1 MPLNSAITIGAA
13 RGRMSTET
21 HAVATVGTSCVSP
34 LSPLATLGLFAVP
47 TLALWA
53 ATRWG
58 IPWFHQQFGGPA
70 ILAWFFWGKV
80 VFAGLFF
87 AAIAAYWR
95 EACWPT
101 LSGFLAR
108 VRLTRPRAADVAWG
122 VGVTLVCGLG
132 SALIFVAWRAAANAS
147 LLPAPDLSPPFLRME
162 PLTSETAWLLLAWLP
177 MFFFNIMGEE
187 LWWRG
192 YLLRRQEAG
201 HLRAAVLVHAIGLAM
216 FHLPL
221 GVGVTV
227 VLTPFLLGLPWVVM
241 RRQNLWSSVVVHGLI
256 NGGGFAAVAAGLV

>member
-1 MPLNSAITIGAA
+1 M
-13 RGRMSTET
+13 
-21 HAVATVGTSCVSP
+21 
-34 LSPLATLGLFAVP
+34 TLVLFVVP

-53 ATRWG
+53 ATRFG
-58 IPWFHQQFGGPA
+58 IPWFHRQFGGPA

-95 EACWPT
+95 ESHKPT
-101 LSGFLAR
+101 LSGFLKR
-108 VRLTRPRAADVAWG
+108 VRLTRPRKADVAWG
-122 VGVTLVCGLG
+122 FGVTAICGLG
-132 SALIFVAWRAAANAS
+132 SASIFAAWSAAASAS
-147 LLPAPDLSPPFLRME
+147 FLSAPDLSPPFLKME
-162 PLTSETAWLLLAWLP
+162 PLTSETAWLLFAWLP

-201 HLRAAVLVHAIGLAM
+201 HWRSAAVVHAIGLAL

-221 GVGVTV
+221 GVGVTI
-227 VLTPFLLGLPWVVM
+227 VLTPFLFGLPWVVM
-241 RRQNLWSSVVVHGLI
+241 RRQNLWSSVIMHGLI